1 MILDNTSITLI
12 IIAVL
17 VVLYLMYGN
26 GDAINNMGYVTRSSD
41 VSMDSDENGDDDSMD
56 NSTTGT
62 IDTASNDSSD
72 DSDGSSSTSYESMQR
87 KMTGRNSIIN
97 NGGDPAKL
105 SYSEGSRGGSFDES
119 LEKMLSGSQ
128 AEFTGVQ
135 PVQNSGSDGYA
146 GFQSSGSGSGGADDM
161 FNAGSLLPAQQT
173 DWFEV
178 HNNVNVK
185 NSHLIN
191 VYRPVGANTVSGS
204 LRNASHDFRGDIA
217 NPKYVVSPWLQST
230 ISPDHNNKGL
240 C

>member
-1 MILDNTSITLI
+1 MKLDNTSITLI

-26 GDAINNMGYVTRSSD
+26 SDAINNMGYVSRDSD
-41 VSMDSDENGDDDSMD
+41 VSMDVDADDSVD
-56 NSTTGT
+56 NSTNGT
-62 IDTASNDSSD
+62 VDTVSNDSSE
-72 DSDGSSSTSYESMQR
+72 DSDESSSTSYDESMQQ

-97 NGGDPAKL
+97 TGEDRSRV

-135 PVQNSGSDGYA
+135 PLQNSGMDGYA
-146 GFQSSGSGSGGADDM
+146 GFQSAGSGSGNADDM